1 MVEDTETRRAQL
13 DMGAMSANVAGDN
26 GIQHAPWWKIVLVIA
41 AIVGILVG
49 SYALVGTR
57 HYRGHVVWRD
67 VGNHWRLELGT
78 TGTVV
83 DFDDN
88 GQQISANGVRA
99 ALPAHPS
106 ADITSA
112 PAKVSWTPYLFKRD
126 GASGEVVAIDLELPS
141 PP

>member
-1 MVEDTETRRAQL
+1 MVDDTETRRAQI
-13 DMGAMSANVAGDN
+13 DMSAMSANVAGEN
-26 GIQHAPWWKIVLVIA
+26 GIQHAPWWKIALAIA
-41 AIVGILVG
+41 VIVGILGG

-57 HYRGHVVWRD
+57 HYRGPVVWHD
-67 VGNHWRLELGT
+67 LGSHWQLELGT

-83 DFDDN
+83 DFDES
-88 GQQISANGVRA
+88 GKQISANGVNA

-126 GASGEVVAIDLELPS
+126 GASGEVVAIDLELRTAP
-141 PP
+141 